1 MVLIARTFT
10 MARLPGGSLLL
21 FGHRLLLGHR
31 LLHARGLALQVA
43 EEVQLRAPDARR
55 PHDVDL
61 GDCRRVQREDALD
74 ALSEG
79 HLADR
84 ERGACAAAV
93 QTDDDPLENLD
104 AFLVALAHL
113 HVHAH
118 GVARLHPRPIR
129 QLRLLD
135 LFHPGHDSPPAPRK
149 GAPCTIATCRSWGGP
164 LRPAAPLQS
173 RQAAL
178 DLHHRVRRS
187 PSSPAADPASAP
199 APSSAASAA
208 PRRGAPTSARQA
220 PSGPRTPPAACS
232 AGNRAARARTNP
244 RPPTVGR
251 PRPQEPAGLSRL
263 RRSWRA
269 IPRHSPRN
277 RRATPRRRLPAPG
290 PARPFPRIGR
300 RAGRYA

>member
-61 GDCRRVQREDALD
+61 GDGRRVQREDALD
-74 ALSEG
+74 ALAEG

-84 ERGACAAAV
+84 ERGARAAAV
-93 QTDDDPLENLD
+93 QADDDSLENLD

-135 LFHPGHDSPPAPRK
+135 LFHPGHFVVSFAPADPK
-149 GAPCTIATCRSWGGP
+149 GPALRSSNISSSSARSSASSDARSIKSGRRSSVRASAVFRRQRRTSAWCPDISTSGTF
-164 LRPAAPLQS
+164 RPAN
-173 RQAAL
+173 
-178 DLHHRVRRS
+178 
-187 PSSPAADPASAP
+187 
-199 APSSAASAA
+199 
-208 PRRGAPTSARQA
+208 
-220 PSGPRTPPAACS
+220 S
-232 AGNRAARARTNP
+232 AGR
-244 RPPTVGR
+244 V
-251 PRPQEPAGLSRL
+251 
-263 RRSWRA
+263 
-269 IPRHSPRN
+269 
-277 RRATPRRRLPAPG
+277 
-290 PARPFPRIGR
+290 
-300 RAGRYA
+300 